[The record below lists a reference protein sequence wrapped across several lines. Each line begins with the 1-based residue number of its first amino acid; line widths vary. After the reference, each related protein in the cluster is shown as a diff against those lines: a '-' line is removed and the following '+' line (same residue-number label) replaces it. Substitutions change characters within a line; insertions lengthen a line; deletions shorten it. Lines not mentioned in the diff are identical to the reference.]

1 MRVGIVLPIGQEDGM
16 PAPPSYPEIRAV
28 ALEAEASGLDSVWV
42 FDHLLFRFDGE
53 TTGIHEC
60 WTILAAI
67 AEATSRVELGT
78 IVMCTG
84 FRNPAL
90 LAKMAATL
98 DHLSGGRLILGVGC
112 GWHDPEYEAF
122 GYPTDHK
129 VGRFEEALTVIRGLI
144 RDGRAD
150 LDGRWVSATDA
161 VLIPPARPDLPILI
175 AAKRPRMLDLTAA
188 PRRCVEPRVVRG
200 AGRATGHGTRGPRR
214 RLRQGRSRPGDAR
227 RHRRRHGA
235 IPRPRRCERRTRS
248 RRPSPRSSER
258 SRRSRRAWLPT
269 RPRDAAHLIV
279 SLEPTTP
286 EAVRRLASAVA
297 LMRDQRM
304 AAAKVDDLR
313 ARRGARGRT
322 CRPACC
328 TGRSSGCSSGAGR
341 TGARARG
348 RSELRRGRGSGP
360 TQRNRA
366 GRAGRGRS
374 RG

>member
-1 MRVGIVLPIGQEDGM
+1 MRIGIVLPIGQEDGM
-16 PAPPSYPEIRAV
+16 PAPPAYPEIRAV

-42 FDHLLFRFDGE
+42 YDHLLFRFDGA

-122 GYPTDHK
+122 GFPTDHK

-150 LDGRWVSATDA
+150 LEGRWVSATDA
-161 VLIPPARPDLPILI
+161 VLVPPARPDLPILI
-175 AAKRPRMLDLTAA
+175 AAKRPRMLDLTARYADSWNLAWFGA
-188 PRRCVEPRVVRG
+188 PDERLATARADLAAACARVGRDPATLDITVGVTVRFPDLADANTTPGAEAEPAIYGTVEEVA
-200 AGRATGHGTRGPRR
+200 AGLAAHAAEGT
-214 RLRQGRSRPGDAR
+214 
-227 RHRRRHGA
+227 
-235 IPRPRRCERRTRS
+235 
-248 RRPSPRSSER
+248 
-258 SRRSRRAWLPT
+258 
-269 RPRDAAHLIV
+269 AHLIV
-279 SLEPTTP
+279 ALEPTTP

-304 AAAKVDDLR
+304 AAAKVEI
-313 ARRGARGRT
+313 
-322 CRPACC
+322 
-328 TGRSSGCSSGAGR
+328 SGS
-341 TGARARG
+341 
-348 RSELRRGRGSGP
+348 
-360 TQRNRA
+360 
-366 GRAGRGRS
+366 
-374 RG
+374 